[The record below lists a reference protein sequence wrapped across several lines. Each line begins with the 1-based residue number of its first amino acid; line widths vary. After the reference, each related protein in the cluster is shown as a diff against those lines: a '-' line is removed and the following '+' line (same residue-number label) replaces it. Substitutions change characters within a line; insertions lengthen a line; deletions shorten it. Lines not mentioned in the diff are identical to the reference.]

1 MTKPSVTLP
10 RKPAGNAE
18 RSIGLPLMIWT
29 GLVGVLLLAPTLVV
43 IPMSFGASE
52 SFMFPPKDWS
62 LRWYINFFTSP
73 EWMNSLWNSVQV
85 GLLAAALATV
95 VGVAAAL
102 GLDRTGFRGRA
113 AVRGG
118 LMAPQIVPGIVVA
131 VALYIAF
138 LPMQLTG
145 TLLGFVVAHAV
156 IGVPFV
162 LISVSTSLAGFDR
175 MVETASASLGADP
188 LTTFRRVTLPLL
200 MPGVLSGFIFAFVSS
215 FEEVVIALF
224 LQTPD
229 LRTLPVQMY
238 NSITL
243 QIDPTIA
250 AASSL
255 IVVTTTALLLIAQ
268 LGTRRKKEMSS

>member
-1 MTKPSVTLP
+1 MPKPTGSFRTKTAAAPEQTI
-10 RKPAGNAE
+10 AW
-18 RSIGLPLMIWT
+18 PLKIWT
-29 GLVGVLLLAPTLVV
+29 ALVVVLLLAPTLVV
-43 IPMSFGASE
+43 IPMSFGASGT
-52 SFMFPPKDWS
+52 FVFPPKEWS
-62 LRWYINFFTSP
+62 LRWYVNFFTSP

-85 GLLAAALATV
+85 GLLAAVLATT

-102 GLDRTGFRGRA
+102 GLDRTSFRGRA

-118 LMAPQIVPGIVVA
+118 MMAPQIVPGIVVA
-131 VALYIAF
+131 VAIYIAF
-138 LPMQLTG
+138 LSMQLTG
-145 TLLGFVVAHAV
+145 TLVGFVVAHAV

-162 LISVSTSLAGFDR
+162 LISVSTSLASFDR
-175 MVETASASLGADP
+175 TVETASASLGAGP
-188 LTTFRRVTLPLL
+188 LTTFRKVTLPLL

-215 FEEVVIALF
+215 FEEIVIALF

-255 IVVTTTALLLIAQ
+255 IVVTTTAVLLLAQ
-268 LGTRRKKEMSS
+268 LGPRRKKEMPS